1 LKEKNLPSGLVMV
14 RIDGR
19 LVRQLREE
27 KGLTQL
33 YLATAVGVTT
43 DTVSRWENRHYQSV
57 KLENAQR
64 VAEALDVELAAILEV
79 KERGEPSEKAEPGQP
94 PPVRGN
100 RKKFLALWPAFLALL
115 FMIAALIVYSRFK
128 EPVPEIILTATR
140 KTPTHALPG
149 SSFPVVITV
158 ETRSTPLSVVIRE
171 TLPPGVRVT
180 SSFAPPQP
188 SAKSELKWVIRHMSG
203 QQHFGYMATAP
214 GHEDIYFHGSVT
226 TREGRQKEVVIGGSQ
241 SLTMAPFHWA
251 DSNRDGMISDEEILV
266 VYDDFA
272 EVPGLSV
279 DVELVEEMWMGSGYR
294 WLPEKGVFEI
304 IPWE

>member
-1 LKEKNLPSGLVMV
+1 MV

-57 KLENAQR
+57 KMENAQK

-79 KERGEPSEKAEPGQP
+79 KEREGQSEKAEPGQP
-94 PPVRGN
+94 SPPLTGN
-100 RKKFLALWPAFLALL
+100 RQKLLALWPAFLALL
-115 FMIAALIVYSRFK
+115 FMIAALIVYSRLQ
-128 EPVPEIILTATR
+128 EPVPEIDLTATR

-149 SSFPVVITV
+149 NPFPVVITV

-171 TLPPGVRVT
+171 ALPPGVRVT
-180 SSFAPPQP
+180 SAFAPPQP
-188 SAKSELKWVIRHMSG
+188 PAKSELKWVVRHMSG
-203 QQHFGYMATAP
+203 QRHFGYMATAT
-214 GHEDIYFHGSVT
+214 GHDDLHFHGSVT

-272 EVPGLSV
+272 EVPGLTV

-294 WLPEKGVFEI
+294 WHPEKGVFEV